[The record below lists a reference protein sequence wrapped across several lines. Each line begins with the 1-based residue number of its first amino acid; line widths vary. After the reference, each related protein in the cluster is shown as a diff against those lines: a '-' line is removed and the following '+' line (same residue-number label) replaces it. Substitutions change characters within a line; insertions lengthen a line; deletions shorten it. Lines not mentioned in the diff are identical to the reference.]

1 MGFASCIVNDTAN
14 FVDIQLCS
22 DSNCEWF
29 PVYPQCSRY
38 DNKTNIWIERITN
51 RQINIYIP
59 NPSEFNNNTRVKYLA
74 LEFSSDGGRVIH
86 SQQTLLILLQL
97 TDEQGMLKSSYI
109 DILHYLLHF
118 YNVTYHVI
126 FEALNV
132 HCMILYTSRAHA

>member
-1 MGFASCIVNDTAN
+1 MGFASCIVNDIAN
-14 FVDIQLCS
+14 IVDIQLCS
-22 DSNCEWF
+22 DSNCER
-29 PVYPQCSRY
+29 PSLYYHQCRY

-59 NPSEFNNNTRVKYLA
+59 NPSKFNNNTRVKYLA
-74 LEFSSDGGRVIH
+74 LTMSSDGSRVIH

-118 YNVTYHVI
+118 YNVTYHNSWL
-126 FEALNV
+126 F
-132 HCMILYTSRAHA
+132 SRH